1 MRGCLNMPLKNRTV
15 RTNRFGQMT
24 RTSQRWFPLISRPQS
39 GQQIAAST
47 KRSDWTEQTICTV
60 NSQSEMNALSM
71 LGLVVRMRFILFFCQ
86 MFSVSELLCI
96 DSG

>member
-47 KRSDWTEQTICTV
+47 KRSDWKEQTICTV
-60 NSQSEMNALSM
+60 NSQSETSALSM
-71 LGLVVRMRFILFFCQ
+71 LGLVVRNRIILFFCQ
-86 MFSVSELLCI
+86 MFSVSELLFI